1 MDKLYKSYFK
11 KIRGYE
17 KEMTEKSYLLNN
29 DDRKALKKVKFKTLF
44 WSAIYGALGVIFY
57 FLPIHLYPEIFPK
70 INLNKWFSIDFVL
83 EYGQIFY
90 GVILMIIELHL
101 LTILHLKAVNK
112 MAVLTR
118 FYDLS
123 ALENKEDFLFQLG
136 MDAKELGLNDYGI
149 DPYQEVNKN
158 LLMFFTFL
166 IKLKGF
172 FANKLMQY
180 LIKRLMGRYA
190 IRYVVDY
197 VGVPV
202 YMVINAYGTNIILK
216 KTLICIMGSNLINT
230 YVSKLRLKNINES
243 EKELIYDSLQLIAM
257 SKRDYH
263 QNHFILTQKLFN
275 YFEIKPKK
283 KHIFTNVYYQKLS
296 KSSKE
301 IQQICQEILIL
312 GFILD
317 GNFSRNEEKKI
328 KILNDFGLIIQTSS
342 QLKVLN
348 KKFLN
353 GEEFELL

>member
-1 MDKLYKSYFK
+1 
-11 KIRGYE
+11 
-17 KEMTEKSYLLNN
+17 
-29 DDRKALKKVKFKTLF
+29 
-44 WSAIYGALGVIFY
+44 
-57 FLPIHLYPEIFPK
+57 
-70 INLNKWFSIDFVL
+70 
-83 EYGQIFY
+83 
-90 GVILMIIELHL
+90 
-101 LTILHLKAVNK
+101 
-112 MAVLTR
+112 
-118 FYDLS
+118 
-123 ALENKEDFLFQLG
+123 

-149 DPYQEVNKN
+149 DPYQEVNKY